1 MAPTQSP
8 QGPSDPDA
16 TGSNIPDAPEMWG
29 NGGLVGDGRY
39 RLTHRLG
46 RGGMAEV
53 FAAEDVR
60 LGRTVAVKLLR
71 ADLAEDPVSKARF
84 TREAQSVAGLNHHA
98 VVAVYDSG
106 EDYVGGNTV
115 PYIVME
121 LVEGRTIR
129 DLLLNADAPPPD
141 QALIIVSGVLEALAY
156 SHQHGIVHRDIKPAN
171 VIITHSGAV
180 KVMDFG
186 IARALHG
193 AASTMT
199 QTGMVMG
206 TPQYLSPE
214 QALGKTVDTRSDLY
228 ATGCLLYE
236 LLALRPPFTGET
248 PLSVVY
254 QHVQDMPV
262 PPSEVAEAVPPE
274 LDGLVMRSLAKDP
287 DDRFQSAEE
296 MRGLVQYS
304 LQMLHEQGGH
314 TGTWNTGPVSHARG
328 WQHPGHGHRRHHR
341 TAAPRFGIHGGEPD
355 PAARYAGGRR
365 RVRGRAPARQGRP
378 RQDLADRGARGDR
391 DRGGCRLRAAERQ
404 QRQHRP
410 GHHQVAFAEPVEGGQ
425 DLRAAHGGAVHA
437 ADRARRYGW
446 RLRHLHRA
454 AEHAAHHPVDVLAAH
469 LGAADV
475 HTADVRAAHRRRR
488 RRHLGRRD
496 LGRRDDGR
504 RHLQR
509 HRLRHHQRDGQRH
522 DHRRRRRPARYQR
535 LTKDRPG
542 GDTRRADGRNDMAG
556 RAPDHRSPARFVCR
570 RPRRRA
576 AHGRARAAGGPVAP
590 TPVQPVNASW
600 TRVYS
605 RVHHTASA
613 AAAGNCGSVRR
624 SPRR

>member
-8 QGPSDPDA
+8 QGPSDPEA
-16 TGSNIPDAPEMWG
+16 TGSNIPDTPEMWG

-39 RLTHRLG
+39 RLTRRLG

-106 EDYVGGNTV
+106 EDFVSGNTV

-193 AASTMT
+193 AQSTMT

-287 DDRFQSAEE
+287 DDRFQTAEE

-304 LQMLHEQGGH
+304 LQMLQEQGGH
-314 TGTWNTGPVSHARG
+314 TGTWNTGPVAIHEGGTTSVMRDAATTALRQQDGGHTAA
-328 WQHPGHGHRRHHR
+328 QPILPGGRDDDGGFDGGHRPAKSGRGKLWLI
-341 TAAPRFGIHGGEPD
+341 AA
-355 PAARYAGGRR
+355 
-365 RVRGRAPARQGRP
+365 
-378 RQDLADRGARGDR
+378 LAVIAIAVG
-391 DRGGCRLRAAERQ
+391 
-404 QRQHRP
+404 
-410 GHHQVAFAEPVEGGQ
+410 VAFALQNGKKDNQDPSDHKSPTPSVSKSDKTTEPPSEEPSTPETLPGTTGG
-425 DLRAAHGGAVHA
+425 DSDTYSPTPSDEPSTPEPSESPSTEPPTDEPSTSDPSTDPSDGGTTDGGTADGGTADGGTADGGTADGGAVDGGTDA
-437 ADRARRYGW
+437 GTTGGADG
-446 RLRHLHRA
+446 
-454 AEHAAHHPVDVLAAH
+454 
-469 LGAADV
+469 GA
-475 HTADVRAAHRRRR
+475 T
-488 RRHLGRRD
+488 
-496 LGRRDDGR
+496 
-504 RHLQR
+504 
-509 HRLRHHQRDGQRH
+509 
-522 DHRRRRRPARYQR
+522 
-535 LTKDRPG
+535 PG
-542 GDTRRADGRNDMAG
+542 GATG
-556 RAPDHRSPARFVCR
+556 
-570 RPRRRA
+570 
-576 AHGRARAAGGPVAP
+576 
-590 TPVQPVNASW
+590 
-600 TRVYS
+600 
-605 RVHHTASA
+605 
-613 AAAGNCGSVRR
+613 
-624 SPRR
+624 

>member
-1 MAPTQSP
+1 MAPESEA
-8 QGPSDPDA
+8 G
-16 TGSNIPDAPEMWG
+16 GGVPESGGEWG
-29 NGGLVGDGRY
+29 VGGVVGDGRY

-71 ADLAEDPVSKARF
+71 SDLAEDPVSKARF

-98 VVAVYDSG
+98 IVAVYDSG
-106 EDYVGGNTV
+106 EDIVAGRPV

-129 DLLLNADAPPPD
+129 DLLISADAPGPE

-193 AASTMT
+193 AQSTMT

-214 QALGKTVDTRSDLY
+214 QALGKAVDHRSDLY

-254 QHVQDMPV
+254 QHVQDAPV
-262 PPSEVAEAVPPE
+262 PPSEVAPGVPPE

-296 MRGLVQYS
+296 MRGLVQYG
-304 LQMLHEQGGH
+304 LQMLQQVGGH
-314 TGTWNTGPVSHARG
+314 TGAWNTGPVALHDGGHTPVGGMAATSPMGHPMHGETAQGPILPPMNPHDGAAAGYGGYDGGTGGNGGYGQDGAYGPQDGGRG
-328 WQHPGHGHRRHHR
+328 GRGKVVLFVALALVAVVAGVVFALDKAGNDNGNNNPPVTPTVSDSPSTSASEETSTPSEEPTQEPTRGETGSSDGGQTQAPWTPPPTTQAPTTQPPTTEAPTEEPT
-341 TAAPRFGIHGGEPD
+341 TAPPTTDTPTTAPPTTDTPTEEPTTEPPVDPTEETTGGSGEPGGEPTTED
-355 PAARYAGGRR
+355 PPAGG
-365 RVRGRAPARQGRP
+365 
-378 RQDLADRGARGDR
+378 
-391 DRGGCRLRAAERQ
+391 
-404 QRQHRP
+404 
-410 GHHQVAFAEPVEGGQ
+410 
-425 DLRAAHGGAVHA
+425 
-437 ADRARRYGW
+437 
-446 RLRHLHRA
+446 
-454 AEHAAHHPVDVLAAH
+454 
-469 LGAADV
+469 
-475 HTADVRAAHRRRR
+475 
-488 RRHLGRRD
+488 
-496 LGRRDDGR
+496 
-504 RHLQR
+504 
-509 HRLRHHQRDGQRH
+509 
-522 DHRRRRRPARYQR
+522 
-535 LTKDRPG
+535 
-542 GDTRRADGRNDMAG
+542 
-556 RAPDHRSPARFVCR
+556 
-570 RPRRRA
+570 
-576 AHGRARAAGGPVAP
+576 
-590 TPVQPVNASW
+590 
-600 TRVYS
+600 
-605 RVHHTASA
+605 
-613 AAAGNCGSVRR
+613 
-624 SPRR
+624 

>member
-1 MAPTQSP
+1 MAPEPGADGS
-8 QGPSDPDA
+8 GVPDSA
-16 TGSNIPDAPEMWG
+16 EAWG
-29 NGGLVGDGRY
+29 VGGLVGDGRY

-71 ADLAEDPVSKARF
+71 PDLAEDPVSKARF

-106 EDYVGGNTV
+106 EDVVGSQTV

-129 DLLLNADAPPPD
+129 DLLVNAEAPPPE

-171 VIITHSGAV
+171 VIITNSGAV

-193 AASTMT
+193 AQSTMT

-214 QALGKTVDTRSDLY
+214 QALGKAVDHRSDLY

-254 QHVQDMPV
+254 QHVQDIPV
-262 PPSEVAEAVPPE
+262 PPSEVSDVVPPE

-296 MRGLVQYS
+296 MRGLVQYG
-304 LQMLHEQGGH
+304 LQMLQQQGSH
-314 TGTWNTGPVSHARG
+314 NGTWNTGPVQLYDGGTPARG
-328 WQHPGHGHRRHHR
+328 MTGA
-341 TAAPRFGIHGGEPD
+341 TAAHPVHGETSQGPILPPMNPNDGSYDSGYGPGRRGGRGKVWLLAALAVVAVVVGIAFALDRANDKGGTNPGDGKTVSETPTTPKESPTPTEEETEPTDEPD
-355 PAARYAGGRR
+355 TSTGGN
-365 RVRGRAPARQGRP
+365 
-378 RQDLADRGARGDR
+378 
-391 DRGGCRLRAAERQ
+391 Q
-404 QRQHRP
+404 QPSWTPSDVPSFTPSTQP
-410 GHHQVAFAEPVEGGQ
+410 TPSWTPSPTDKPTEPTGKPTE
-425 DLRAAHGGAVHA
+425 
-437 ADRARRYGW
+437 
-446 RLRHLHRA
+446 
-454 AEHAAHHPVDVLAAH
+454 
-469 LGAADV
+469 
-475 HTADVRAAHRRRR
+475 T
-488 RRHLGRRD
+488 
-496 LGRRDDGR
+496 
-504 RHLQR
+504 
-509 HRLRHHQRDGQRH
+509 
-522 DHRRRRRPARYQR
+522 
-535 LTKDRPG
+535 
-542 GDTRRADGRNDMAG
+542 
-556 RAPDHRSPARFVCR
+556 
-570 RPRRRA
+570 
-576 AHGRARAAGGPVAP
+576 AP
-590 TPVQPVNASW
+590 TPTEPTDDPPVSVGGG
-600 TRVYS
+600 TVE
-605 RVHHTASA
+605 
-613 AAAGNCGSVRR
+613 GNDGGE
-624 SPRR
+624 

>member
-1 MAPTQSP
+1 MAPEP
-8 QGPSDPDA
+8 EGNGGGMADGP
-16 TGSNIPDAPEMWG
+16 EHWG
-29 NGGLVGDGRY
+29 AGGLVGDGRY

-106 EDYVGGNTV
+106 EDRVGPNTV

-129 DLLLNADAPPPD
+129 ELLLSAEAPGPD

-171 VIITHSGAV
+171 VIITETGAV

-193 AASTMT
+193 VQSTMT

-214 QALGKTVDTRSDLY
+214 QALGKAVDHRSDLY

-254 QHVQDMPV
+254 QHVQDAPV
-262 PPSEVAEAVPPE
+262 PPSQLPEGHHIPQE

-296 MRGLVQYS
+296 MRGLVQYA
-304 LQMLHEQGGH
+304 LQMLHDQGPN
-314 TGTWNTGPVSHARG
+314 TGTWNTGPVTMALPHGRG
-328 WQHPGHGHRRHHR
+328 GAAPTAAMPVGGPGRQHPANASTSQFQQPMVPPLNPDDGSAFPGGGGNGQGGRGGPGGYDGYDERGGGGR
-341 TAAPRFGIHGGEPD
+341 WKMWLFAVLAVIAVAGGVAYAVKTVGGGGGAKQPSTTQSTTAGQPSTTGPPQGTTPPPTTGQTRPTDTETYTPTYRPTSSAPSYTPSFTPSSTPPPTTTKTPSATPTKTATATATRPPVTTPPPTGGNGGEDPD
-355 PAARYAGGRR
+355 
-365 RVRGRAPARQGRP
+365 
-378 RQDLADRGARGDR
+378 
-391 DRGGCRLRAAERQ
+391 
-404 QRQHRP
+404 
-410 GHHQVAFAEPVEGGQ
+410 
-425 DLRAAHGGAVHA
+425 
-437 ADRARRYGW
+437 
-446 RLRHLHRA
+446 
-454 AEHAAHHPVDVLAAH
+454 
-469 LGAADV
+469 
-475 HTADVRAAHRRRR
+475 
-488 RRHLGRRD
+488 
-496 LGRRDDGR
+496 
-504 RHLQR
+504 
-509 HRLRHHQRDGQRH
+509 
-522 DHRRRRRPARYQR
+522 
-535 LTKDRPG
+535 
-542 GDTRRADGRNDMAG
+542 N
-556 RAPDHRSPARFVCR
+556 
-570 RPRRRA
+570 
-576 AHGRARAAGGPVAP
+576 
-590 TPVQPVNASW
+590 
-600 TRVYS
+600 
-605 RVHHTASA
+605 
-613 AAAGNCGSVRR
+613 
-624 SPRR
+624 

>member
-1 MAPTQSP
+1 MAPEPEDSGAGMAD
-8 QGPSDPDA
+8 GP
-16 TGSNIPDAPEMWG
+16 EHWG
-29 NGGLVGDGRY
+29 AGGLVGDGRY

-106 EDYVGGNTV
+106 EDKVGPNTV

-129 DLLLNADAPPPD
+129 DLLISAEAPGPE

-171 VIITHSGAV
+171 VIITDTGAV

-193 AASTMT
+193 AQSTMT

-214 QALGKTVDTRSDLY
+214 QALGKAVDHRSDLY

-254 QHVQDMPV
+254 QHVQDAPV
-262 PPSEVAEAVPPE
+262 PPSQLPEGQDIPQE
-274 LDGLVMRSLAKDP
+274 LDGLVMRALAKDP

-296 MRGLVQYS
+296 MRGLVQYG
-304 LQMLHEQGGH
+304 LQMLQDQGPN
-314 TGTWNTGPVSHARG
+314 TGTWNTGPVTMALPHGRG
-328 WQHPGHGHRRHHR
+328 GAAPTTAMPVAQGGGPQQYAAHSTTSQFQQPMVPPLNPDDGTAFPGGYDPRGRVQGHG
-341 TAAPRFGIHGGEPD
+341 GGHD
-355 PAARYAGGRR
+355 GYDAYGQYDDRGSGRWKLWLFAVLAVIAIAGG
-365 RVRGRAPARQGRP
+365 VAYAVNSVGGKTKGDDNSPAVVQSSSSSKQGAPSTAQNTPSQETSNSSRPSEDFSTPPSRP
-378 RQDLADRGARGDR
+378 RNSQSASPSTSPSQAS
-391 DRGGCRLRAAERQ
+391 
-404 QRQHRP
+404 P
-410 GHHQVAFAEPVEGGQ
+410 SPSV
-425 DLRAAHGGAVHA
+425 
-437 ADRARRYGW
+437 
-446 RLRHLHRA
+446 
-454 AEHAAHHPVDVLAAH
+454 
-469 LGAADV
+469 
-475 HTADVRAAHRRRR
+475 
-488 RRHLGRRD
+488 
-496 LGRRDDGR
+496 
-504 RHLQR
+504 
-509 HRLRHHQRDGQRH
+509 
-522 DHRRRRRPARYQR
+522 
-535 LTKDRPG
+535 TKS
-542 GDTRRADGRNDMAG
+542 
-556 RAPDHRSPARFVCR
+556 SPA
-570 RPRRRA
+570 PTKSS
-576 AHGRARAAGGPVAP
+576 GP
-590 TPVQPVNASW
+590 
-600 TRVYS
+600 
-605 RVHHTASA
+605 
-613 AAAGNCGSVRR
+613 
-624 SPRR
+624 SPSKSQSGPADPNPLEQLN

>member
-1 MAPTQSP
+1 MAPEPEGNGAGMTD
-8 QGPSDPDA
+8 GP
-16 TGSNIPDAPEMWG
+16 EHWG
-29 NGGLVGDGRY
+29 DGGLVGDGRY

-106 EDYVGGNTV
+106 EDRVGPNTV

-129 DLLLNADAPPPD
+129 DLLLSAEAPGPE

-171 VIITHSGAV
+171 VIITDAGAV

-193 AASTMT
+193 GQATMT

-214 QALGKTVDTRSDLY
+214 QALGKAVDHRSDLY

-254 QHVQDMPV
+254 QHVQDAPV
-262 PPSEVAEAVPPE
+262 PPSQLPEGHHIPQE

-296 MRGLVQYS
+296 MRGLVQYA
-304 LQMLHEQGGH
+304 LQMLHELGPN
-314 TGTWNTGPVSHARG
+314 TGTWNTGPVTMALPHGRG
-328 WQHPGHGHRRHHR
+328 GAAATTAMPVGGGGGGHGYASNTSTSQFQQPMVPPLNPDDG
-341 TAAPRFGIHGGEPD
+341 TAFPGGPGGGQGGHSGGYEVYDGGGNGSRWKMWLFAVLAIVAIAGGVAYAVNNFGGGKGGEKQDPGTSQTTPSAKPSASDSPD
-355 PAARYAGGRR
+355 PTQSRQTTDNTPSNNDTPP
-365 RVRGRAPARQGRP
+365 PA
-378 RQDLADRGARGDR
+378 
-391 DRGGCRLRAAERQ
+391 
-404 QRQHRP
+404 
-410 GHHQVAFAEPVEGGQ
+410 
-425 DLRAAHGGAVHA
+425 
-437 ADRARRYGW
+437 
-446 RLRHLHRA
+446 
-454 AEHAAHHPVDVLAAH
+454 
-469 LGAADV
+469 
-475 HTADVRAAHRRRR
+475 
-488 RRHLGRRD
+488 
-496 LGRRDDGR
+496 
-504 RHLQR
+504 
-509 HRLRHHQRDGQRH
+509 
-522 DHRRRRRPARYQR
+522 
-535 LTKDRPG
+535 
-542 GDTRRADGRNDMAG
+542 TR
-556 RAPDHRSPARFVCR
+556 
-570 RPRRRA
+570 
-576 AHGRARAAGGPVAP
+576 
-590 TPVQPVNASW
+590 
-600 TRVYS
+600 TRTQ
-605 RVHHTASA
+605 TASQ
-613 AAAGNCGSVRR
+613 
-624 SPRR
+624 SPTASPSQSPTATATKSATATATATATKTAPVTTPPTKTQPPPGPESAE

>member
-1 MAPTQSP
+1 MAPEP
-8 QGPSDPDA
+8 EGNGAGMADGP
-16 TGSNIPDAPEMWG
+16 EHWG
-29 NGGLVGDGRY
+29 AGGLVGDGRY

-106 EDYVGGNTV
+106 EDRVGPNVV

-129 DLLLNADAPPPD
+129 ELLLSAEAPGPD

-171 VIITHSGAV
+171 VIITNAGAV

-193 AASTMT
+193 AQSTMT

-214 QALGKTVDTRSDLY
+214 QALGKAVDHRSDLY

-254 QHVQDMPV
+254 QHVQDAPV
-262 PPSEVAEAVPPE
+262 PPSQLPEGHHIPQE

-296 MRGLVQYS
+296 MRGLVQYA
-304 LQMLHEQGGH
+304 LQMLQDQGPN
-314 TGTWNTGPVSHARG
+314 TGTWNTGPVVMALPHGQPGGAPTSMMPAGGNGGPHTPYPSHHTTSQFQQPMVPPLNPDDGTAFPG
-328 WQHPGHGHRRHHR
+328 GGHGHG
-341 TAAPRFGIHGGEPD
+341 AGPGGHGGYD
-355 PAARYAGGRR
+355 GYDGYDNHSGGGKWKVWLFALLAVLAIAGG
-365 RVRGRAPARQGRP
+365 
-378 RQDLADRGARGDR
+378 
-391 DRGGCRLRAAERQ
+391 
-404 QRQHRP
+404 
-410 GHHQVAFAEPVEGGQ
+410 VAFAIKTGNLGGG
-425 DLRAAHGGAVHA
+425 GGAKPKSSVSSPGPSQSSSDSQETPSTSSSPETGRSHDEDTFTPA
-437 ADRARRYGW
+437 PSRSKYTPST
-446 RLRHLHRA
+446 
-454 AEHAAHHPVDVLAAH
+454 PVSPSS
-469 LGAADV
+469 GGS
-475 HTADVRAAHRRRR
+475 TS
-488 RRHLGRRD
+488 
-496 LGRRDDGR
+496 
-504 RHLQR
+504 
-509 HRLRHHQRDGQRH
+509 
-522 DHRRRRRPARYQR
+522 PE
-535 LTKDRPG
+535 TKGPTTPPTKTPTGEPPTNKPTPPSG
-542 GDTRRADGRNDMAG
+542 GGG
-556 RAPDHRSPARFVCR
+556 SPAG
-570 RPRRRA
+570 A
-576 AHGRARAAGGPVAP
+576 EGAD
-590 TPVQPVNASW
+590 
-600 TRVYS
+600 
-605 RVHHTASA
+605 
-613 AAAGNCGSVRR
+613 
-624 SPRR
+624 

>member
-1 MAPTQSP
+1 MAPEPEGNGAGTAESP
-8 QGPSDPDA
+8 
-16 TGSNIPDAPEMWG
+16 EHWG
-29 NGGLVGDGRY
+29 AGGLVGDGRY

-106 EDYVGGNTV
+106 EDRVGPNTV

-129 DLLLNADAPPPD
+129 ELLLSSEAPGPE

-171 VIITHSGAV
+171 VIITNTGAV

-193 AASTMT
+193 AQATMT

-214 QALGKTVDTRSDLY
+214 QALGKAVDHRSDLY

-254 QHVQDMPV
+254 QHVQDAPV
-262 PPSEVAEAVPPE
+262 PPSQLGESIPPE
-274 LDGLVMRSLAKDP
+274 LDGLVMRALAKDP

-296 MRGLVQYS
+296 MRGLVQYGLEM
-304 LQMLHEQGGH
+304 LQEQGAGS
-314 TGTWNTGPVSHARG
+314 GTWNTGPVTMALPHARNG
-328 WQHPGHGHRRHHR
+328 SPTTAMTGPGPQY
-341 TAAPRFGIHGGEPD
+341 AAQATTSQFQQYQQQPMVPPLNPDDGSAFPGGGYD
-355 PAARYAGGRR
+355 D
-365 RVRGRAPARQGRP
+365 RGRGGNGSGRWKMWLFAALAVVAIAAGVVFALDNVGGKKKEPHTPPASSQ
-378 RQDLADRGARGDR
+378 
-391 DRGGCRLRAAERQ
+391 
-404 QRQHRP
+404 
-410 GHHQVAFAEPVEGGQ
+410 
-425 DLRAAHGGAVHA
+425 
-437 ADRARRYGW
+437 
-446 RLRHLHRA
+446 
-454 AEHAAHHPVDVLAAH
+454 
-469 LGAADV
+469 
-475 HTADVRAAHRRRR
+475 T
-488 RRHLGRRD
+488 
-496 LGRRDDGR
+496 
-504 RHLQR
+504 
-509 HRLRHHQRDGQRH
+509 
-522 DHRRRRRPARYQR
+522 
-535 LTKDRPG
+535 TPG
-542 GDTRRADGRNDMAG
+542 GNQSSEQTPENSPSDHTPENSKTSEQN
-556 RAPDHRSPARFVCR
+556 APSPSRSRYSQSPSPSPSPSPSEEISPSPSPSASKSPSPKPSPSTKPTITQPTF
-570 RPRRRA
+570 
-576 AHGRARAAGGPVAP
+576 GPG
-590 TPVQPVNASW
+590 TFEE
-600 TRVYS
+600 
-605 RVHHTASA
+605 
-613 AAAGNCGSVRR
+613 
-624 SPRR
+624 